1 MGSSVTDMLTALLL
15 RLSEAGPGATL
26 SGRAARP
33 YSGRTL
39 DRLLAAGVLEETAEA
54 TEWSPCDDCDCAFGF
69 RPIRTVAGR
78 IVAACPI
85 DPGSDLELE
94 PEDLREFRIDAGR
107 LLSLIG
113 AASGLSGPVEV
124 IAPGLWH
131 LGRLGSGRS
140 IVVALPARA
149 LRSAGSVLLL
159 KNGGGPVTV
168 LASNPDQKTR
178 LRLLEAGIDL
188 VELSQALLSTEGVVD
203 RVSSEL
209 LEPKGGEPQDEAELV
224 VRKGAATI
232 EWRGTTIGFSHQQ
245 FPVLLRLLEGARS
258 RSRIASGPA
267 VEDMTGREAKDLV
280 RELRQR
286 VEAAGFSGADAKSL
300 FKAVHGRGYT
310 LGVAPEKITVE
321 E

>member
-1 MGSSVTDMLTALLL
+1 MTASLTTLLL
-15 RLSEAGPGATL
+15 RLSEVGPDATL
-26 SGRAARP
+26 SGQAARP
-33 YSGRTL
+33 YSEDAL
-39 DRLLAAGVLEETAEA
+39 DRLLAAGVLEELAPA
-54 TEWSPCDDCDCAFGF
+54 TEWSPCADCDCAFGF
-69 RPIRTVAGR
+69 RPIRTIAGR

-85 DPGSDLELE
+85 DPGSDLALD
-94 PEDLREFRIDAGR
+94 PEDLCEFRINVGR

-131 LGRLGSGRS
+131 LGRLGSGRGV
-140 IVVALPARA
+140 VVALPARSLRIPGA
-149 LRSAGSVLLL
+149 LLLL
-159 KNGGGPVTV
+159 KNGGGPVSIV
-168 LASNPDQKTR
+168 ARDADLATR
-178 LRLLEAGIDL
+178 LRLLEAGIELIDL
-188 VELSQALLSTEGVVD
+188 RSALLPTQGSLD
-203 RVSSEL
+203 RLDPAL
-209 LEPKGGEPQDEAELV
+209 LEPKGVGTQDEAELV
-224 VRKGAATI
+224 VRKGAAAV

-267 VEDMTGREAKDLV
+267 VEDVTGREAKDLV